1 MIRAAGDPSRDHNR
15 APDSIINGGR
25 PLGDWRRPDSPG
37 SSPLAASTRMIPL
50 AVALTAAPTR
60 SADFLALT
68 KPRLNLLVIAT
79 AAAGYYLG
87 ARGDAFDY
95 LTLLHTLAGTALVA
109 GGSAAFNQLV
119 ERRVDALME
128 RTRSRPLASAR
139 LGVSEAFWFAL
150 VLSVA
155 GLLWLGLGTTWLA
168 SGVALVTLVTYVLLY
183 TPLKSRT
190 SFATVIG
197 AIPGALP
204 PMIGWAAATNTISR
218 EAWLLFAIVF
228 FWQMPHFLAIA
239 WLYRDDYGRAGFPLL
254 PVLEPDGRSTA
265 YQVATYASALVPVS
279 LAPSMVGL
287 AGPAYFVVAL
297 ILGLTFL
304 CFSLRFAMTRT
315 RHDAKALFLASI
327 AYLPLVWI
335 AMILDT
341 TGR

>member
-1 MIRAAGDPSRDHNR
+1 MNSLDAAIS
-15 APDSIINGGR
+15 ATS
-25 PLGDWRRPDSPG
+25 
-37 SSPLAASTRMIPL
+37 
-50 AVALTAAPTR
+50 TR

-87 ARGDAFDY
+87 APGERFEY
-95 LTLLHTLAGTALVA
+95 LTLLHTLMGTALVA

-128 RTRSRPLASAR
+128 RTRRRPLASER
-139 LGVSEAFWFAL
+139 LGVTEAFWFATL
-150 VLSVA
+150 LSVA
-155 GLLWLGLGTTWLA
+155 GLVWLGVGTTWLA

-183 TPLKSRT
+183 TPLKLRT
-190 SFATVIG
+190 SFSTVVG

-239 WLYRDDYGRAGFPLL
+239 WLFRDDYKRAGFPML
-254 PVLEPDGRSTA
+254 PVIEPDGRSTG
-265 YQVATYASALVPVS
+265 YHVATYASALVPIS
-279 LAPSMVGL
+279 LTPTMVGL

-304 CFSLRFAMTRT
+304 SFSLRFAVKRT
-315 RHDAKALFLASI
+315 RQDAKALFFASI

-335 AMILDT
+335 AMILDSAN
-341 TGR
+341 R

>member
-1 MIRAAGDPSRDHNR
+1 
-15 APDSIINGGR
+15 
-25 PLGDWRRPDSPG
+25 
-37 SSPLAASTRMIPL
+37 MIPL
-50 AVALTAAPTR
+50 DVAVAATSAR

-87 ARGDAFDY
+87 APGERFEY
-95 LTLLHTLAGTALVA
+95 LTLLHTLMGTALVA

-128 RTRSRPLASAR
+128 RTRRRPLAADR
-139 LGVSEAFWFAL
+139 LSVTHAFWFATL
-150 VLSVA
+150 LSAV
-155 GLLWLGLGTTWLA
+155 GLAWLGLGTNWLA
-168 SGVALVTLVTYVLLY
+168 SGVAFVTLVTYVLLY
-183 TPLKSRT
+183 TPLKLRT

-204 PMIGWAAATNTISR
+204 PMIGWAAATNMITR

-239 WLYRDDYGRAGFPLL
+239 WLFRDDYERAGFPLL
-254 PVLEPDGRSTA
+254 PVIEPDGRSTG

-279 LAPSMVGL
+279 LAPSMIGL
-287 AGPAYFVVAL
+287 TGPAYFVVAL

-304 CFSLRFAMTRT
+304 CFSLRFAVTRT
-315 RHDAKALFLASI
+315 RHDAKALFFASI

-335 AMILDT
+335 AMILGST
-341 TGR
+341 SR